1 MPMEIT
7 TTALFIVPLG
17 EVGKERKQKLSNIG
31 MEYHD
36 SNAFI
41 VEIKYTP
48 VPVIICMEPSPAGWI
63 MSPSTWWDV
72 IYDTSS
78 LPYRLGNPITHT
90 ILRKYDFSQA

>member
-1 MPMEIT
+1 MHMETT

-17 EVGKERKQKLSNIG
+17 EVGKERKQKLSNVG

-48 VPVIICMEPSPAGWI
+48 VPVIICMEPSPAG
-63 MSPSTWWDV
+63 
-72 IYDTSS
+72 
-78 LPYRLGNPITHT
+78 
-90 ILRKYDFSQA
+90 